1 MISNKEYTFDG
12 INTEM
17 KRLVKIKPNV
27 DV

>member
-1 MISNKEYTFDG
+1 LTSNKEYTFDG

-17 KRLVKIKPNV
+17 KKLVEIKPNV